1 MPSADDQIDPTD
13 LTAIAPSIGAG
24 DQRTVVAAAPT
35 PSADQRT
42 VVAAIAE
49 APEDQRTAVATAAPP
64 PVQPGPQDDTLP
76 PGSIFHGDFK
86 ISDSIVKKGG
96 MGEVYRATNTINN
109 TIVAIKMIRAD
120 LSQDAGLVSQF
131 IQEDEALRQLNNPA
145 VVRYYGVRRDP
156 VSGRYYIQM
165 EYVDGPTLG
174 EYLRER
180 GAVPAPEARAL
191 CRHLALGLEDAH
203 RSGIVHRDLSPDN
216 VLLGNS
222 ELKNAKIIDF
232 GIAKVAST
240 GDFTTFRTSFVGKY
254 RYASPEHF
262 SASAPIDQR
271 SDIYS
276 LGLVIAAAAAGKPLE
291 MGRDELSGA
300 TARLTVPDLNAV
312 PVALRPM
319 LTRMLDPDATRR
331 PTAAELVVQLA
342 DRKERNEGGNGGQVL
357 LWLGLVAAVMAG
369 GAGGAYYLKQHPEIL
384 ASFSGKPSGST
395 GSPTVF
401 GPGTGNTTG
410 PGDSNSGTKVAGN
423 TGTSGTISGNPNSGT
438 TSTGTSGTSPT
449 IYQPTGTT
457 GTTTTT
463 TTTGG
468 PTTQTGR
475 VPTTPEQINALRQ
488 AVNASS
494 GACAPVWSEVV
505 GGQVQVAGLFR
516 SEGEADNVKGTV
528 ERLNYAVDNKAVA
541 SPSGCQ
547 TLELLNQIGRVNAIV
562 GANRPVVSAAHAV
575 IRADEPAEVV
585 VTGAL
590 ITKRFIY
597 SIQIDGTTGKA
608 VVEHETTSALTKNP
622 FASKGGT
629 PGWEMFLVLSAPHD
643 LPALS
648 ALNQTTLD
656 QLNIALGTERANP
669 ANREVQT
676 GYQFIRRV
684 S

>member
-1 MPSADDQIDPTD
+1 M
-13 LTAIAPSIGAG
+13 TAIAPSIGAP
-24 DQRTVVAAAPT
+24 DQRTVVAAVAT
-35 PSADQRT
+35 PPADQRT
-42 VVAAIAE
+42 VVAAVA
-49 APEDQRTAVATAAPP
+49 DQRTSVATAAPP
-64 PVQPGPQDDTLP
+64 PVQLGPQDDTLA

-86 ISDSIVKKGG
+86 ISDSIAKKGG

-120 LSQDAGLVSQF
+120 LSQDPELVSKF

-174 EYLRER
+174 EYVRER

-271 SDIYS
+271 SDVYS

-300 TARLTVPDLNAV
+300 TARLTVPDLSVV

-319 LTRMLDPDATRR
+319 LTRMLDPDASRR

-342 DRKERNEGGNGGQVL
+342 DRKERSEGGNGGQVL

-384 ASFSGKPSGST
+384 ASIGGKSSGS
-395 GSPTVF
+395 GGGPTVF
-401 GPGTGNTTG
+401 GPGTGSTTGTGDSIPGSSTGTRISGNTTSGG
-410 PGDSNSGTKVAGN
+410 PTSGN
-423 TGTSGTISGNPNSGT
+423 TTTGTTGTGTTSGTG
-438 TSTGTSGTSPT
+438 PT
-449 IYQPTGTT
+449 IFQPTGTT
-457 GTTTTT
+457 GTTT
-463 TTTGG
+463 G
-468 PTTQTGR
+468 PVTQTAR
-475 VPTTPEQINALRQ
+475 VPTTPQQLDALRQ
-488 AVNASS
+488 TVAATS
-494 GACAPVWSEVV
+494 GACTAMSAGVV
-505 GGQVQVAGLFR
+505 DSRVQVAGVLAT
-516 SEGEADNVKGTV
+516 EADISHLKTTIEGQS
-528 ERLNYAVDNKAVA
+528 YAFDNQTVA
-541 SPSGCQ
+541 SLSVCQ
-547 TLELLNQIGRVNAIV
+547 TLQLLSQLGKVNPIG
-562 GANRPVVSAAHAV
+562 GANRPTLSTPKTPAVFRQGEQAAVDGSVSLATVHHLYW
-575 IRADEPAEVV
+575 IR
-585 VTGAL
+585 
-590 ITKRFIY
+590 
-597 SIQIDGTTGKA
+597 IDGAAGTA
-608 VVEHETTSALTKNP
+608 VVEHETSHA
-622 FASKGGT
+622 FVSKRYPDVLGA
-629 PGWEMFLVLSAPHD
+629 PGWGMVLLLVAPHELD
-643 LPALS
+643 
-648 ALNQTTLD
+648 ALNTLNQATLA
-656 QLNIALGTERANP
+656 QLNIALENESAKSTAHNDVLS
-669 ANREVQT
+669 A
-676 GYQFIRRV
+676 YQFVRRA

>member
-1 MPSADDQIDPTD
+1 MPSADDQIDQTD
-13 LTAIAPSIGAG
+13 ETAIAPSIGTS
-24 DQRTVVAAAPT
+24 DERTVVAEVATAP
-35 PSADQRT
+35 P
-42 VVAAIAE
+42 
-49 APEDQRTAVATAAPP
+49 DQRTAVATAAPSSQ
-64 PVQPGPQDDTLP
+64 QPGPHDDTLA

-86 ISDSIVKKGG
+86 ISDNIAKKGG

-120 LSQDAGLVSQF
+120 LSQDPDLVAKF

-174 EYLRER
+174 EYVRER

-276 LGLVIAAAAAGKPLE
+276 LGLVVAAAAAGKPLE

-300 TARLTVPDLNAV
+300 TARLTVPDLSVV

-319 LTRMLDPDATRR
+319 LTRMLDPDAARR

-342 DRKERNEGGNGGQVL
+342 DRKERPEGGNGGQVL

-384 ASFSGKPSGST
+384 ASIGGKSSDSKSG
-395 GSPTVF
+395 PTVF
-401 GPGTGNTTG
+401 GPGTGSSTASDSSTG
-410 PGDSNSGTKVAGN
+410 TRTAGN
-423 TGTSGTISGNPNSGT
+423 TGPGTGT
-438 TSTGTSGTSPT
+438 TSD
-449 IYQPTGTT
+449 TGTT
-457 GTTTTT
+457 GTSQTIFQPTGPG
-463 TTTGG
+463 TTGTPTNG
-468 PTTQTGR
+468 PVTQTAR
-475 VPTTPEQINALRQ
+475 VPTGPDQIEALHR
-488 AVNASS
+488 AVNAIP
-494 GACAPVWSEVV
+494 GACATMWSEVV
-505 GGQVQVAGLFR
+505 NGRVQVAGLLR
-516 SEGEADNVKGTV
+516 SEAEVNGVKATV
-528 ERLNYAVDNKAVA
+528 DRLNYTVDNEAVA
-541 SPSGCQ
+541 SPLACE
-547 TLELLNQIGRVNAIV
+547 TLQLLAQLGKVNAIA
-562 GANRPVVSAAHAV
+562 GGNRPVVSTTHAV
-575 IRADEPAEVV
+575 VRVGESAEVV
-585 VTGAL
+585 ATGFL
-590 ITKRFIY
+590 INKHFLYTIK
-597 SIQIDGTTGKA
+597 IDGTTGTA
-608 VVEHETTSALTKNP
+608 VVEHETTSGNINKP
-622 FASKGGT
+622 FSSKGSA
-629 PGWEMFLVLSAPHD
+629 PGWDMVLVLATPNE

-656 QLNIALGTERANP
+656 QLNIALQTEKAKLSNHGD
-669 ANREVQT
+669 VQT
-676 GYQFIRRV
+676 GYQFVRRIG
-684 S
+684 

>member
-13 LTAIAPSIGAG
+13 ETAIAQSIGAP
-24 DQRTVVAAAPT
+24 DQRTVVAA
-35 PSADQRT
+35 
-42 VVAAIAE
+42 VAA
-49 APEDQRTAVATAAPP
+49 APGDQRTAVATAAPP
-64 PVQPGPQDDTLP
+64 PVQQQGPQDDTLA

-86 ISDSIVKKGG
+86 ISDSIAKKGG

-120 LSQDAGLVSQF
+120 LSQDPELVSKF

-174 EYLRER
+174 EYVRER

-300 TARLTVPDLNAV
+300 TARLTVPDLSVV

-342 DRKERNEGGNGGQVL
+342 DRKERAEGGNGGQVL

-384 ASFSGKPSGST
+384 ASIGGKSGGSG
-395 GSPTVF
+395 GGPAVF
-401 GPGTGNTTG
+401 GPGAGNSTGQGSTNSGSGTGTRIAGNTT
-410 PGDSNSGTKVAGN
+410 SGSTASGN
-423 TGTSGTISGNPNSGT
+423 TTTGTGTTSGTGT
-438 TSTGTSGTSPT
+438 AGTGTAQTVFQPT
-449 IYQPTGTT
+449 GTGTT
-457 GTTTTT
+457 GTGT
-463 TTTGG
+463 TTTGTG
-468 PTTQTGR
+468 TQTGR
-475 VPTTPEQINALRQ
+475 VPTTPAQFEALNQ
-488 AVNASS
+488 VVNATS
-494 GACAPVWSEVV
+494 GACGTMWTGVANGRVEVT
-505 GGQVQVAGLFR
+505 GLV
-516 SEGEADNVKGTV
+516 EVEADVSGVKAAV
-528 ERLNYAVDNKAVA
+528 EGLNYTVDNQVVA
-541 SPSGCQ
+541 SPLACR
-547 TLELLNQIGRVNAIV
+547 TLQLLGQFGKINPVS
-562 GANRPVVSAAHAV
+562 GANKPVVSAEHGVFRVGEAIAISATALLTTKRSLYWIKIDGV
-575 IRADEPAEVV
+575 TGTAEVDHLTTRDYIPKTYAN
-585 VTGAL
+585 TG
-590 ITKRFIY
+590 
-597 SIQIDGTTGKA
+597 
-608 VVEHETTSALTKNP
+608 SA
-622 FASKGGT
+622 
-629 PGWEMFLVLSAPHD
+629 PGWNMVLLLVAPRE
-643 LPALS
+643 LESLN
-648 ALNQTTLD
+648 ALNQTTLG
-656 QLNIALGTERANP
+656 QLNIALQAEKAKP
-669 ANREVQT
+669 AT
-676 GYQFIRRV
+676 GGDVLIGYRV
-684 S
+684 FPRIS

>member
-1 MPSADDQIDPTD
+1 MPSADDQIDQTD
-13 LTAIAPSIGAG
+13 ETAIAPSIGTSEE
-24 DQRTVVAAAPT
+24 RTVVAAVATAPT
-35 PSADQRT
+35 DERT
-42 VVAAIAE
+42 VVAPE
-49 APEDQRTAVATAAPP
+49 APAPLDQRTAVATAAPP
-64 PVQPGPQDDTLP
+64 PQQLGPHDDTLA

-86 ISDSIVKKGG
+86 ISDSIAKKGG

-120 LSQDAGLVSQF
+120 LSQDPDLVAKF

-174 EYLRER
+174 EYVRER

-300 TARLTVPDLNAV
+300 TARLTVPDLSVV

-342 DRKERNEGGNGGQVL
+342 DRKERTEGSNGGQVL

-384 ASFSGKPSGST
+384 ASISGKSSDSKG
-395 GSPTVF
+395 GPTVF
-401 GPGTGNTTG
+401 GPGTGSSTG
-410 PGDSNSGTKVAGN
+410 QGSTASDSSTGNRTAGN
-423 TGTSGTISGNPNSGT
+423 TGPGTGTTSGTGI
-438 TSTGTSGTSPT
+438 TGTSQT
-449 IYQPTGTT
+449 IFQPTGPGTT
-457 GTTTTT
+457 GTP
-463 TTTGG
+463 TTG
-468 PTTQTGR
+468 PLTQTAR
-475 VPTTPEQINALRQ
+475 VPTGPDQIEALHR
-488 AVNASS
+488 AVNAIP
-494 GACAPVWSEVV
+494 GACATMWSEVV
-505 GGQVQVAGLFR
+505 NGRVQVAGLLR
-516 SEGEADNVKGTV
+516 SEAEVDGVKATV
-528 ERLNYAVDNKAVA
+528 DRLNYTVDNEAVA
-541 SPSGCQ
+541 SPLACE
-547 TLELLNQIGRVNAIV
+547 TLQLLAQLGKVNAIA
-562 GANRPVVSAAHAV
+562 GGNRPVVSTTHAV
-575 IRADEPAEVV
+575 VRVGESAEVV
-585 VTGAL
+585 ATGFL
-590 ITKRFIY
+590 INKHFLYTIK
-597 SIQIDGTTGKA
+597 IDGTTGTA
-608 VVEHETTSALTKNP
+608 VVEHETISGNINKP
-622 FASKGGT
+622 FSSKGSA
-629 PGWEMFLVLSAPHD
+629 PGWDMVLVLATPNE

-656 QLNIALGTERANP
+656 QLNIALQTEKAKLSNHGD
-669 ANREVQT
+669 VQT
-676 GYQFIRRV
+676 GYQFVRRI